1 MAAAAAA
8 AAAAATPA
16 AQEQQGVIG
25 GVQVCR
31 EKRNRIWI
39 AGSKCCLKKKH
50 FFVEFKLTTPHCT
63 SLKL

>member
-39 AGSKCCLKKKH
+39 AGSKCCLKKKI
-50 FFVEFKLTTPHCT
+50 VEFKLTTPHCT